1 MAHQVHF
8 QLSAQLVGHEK
19 EVRAVLALSDQLLV
33 TGSRDETL
41 KVWKYWEETK
51 QWKLESS
58 FQVHNGFISCLAAL
72 RINQS
77 CFPLSIIAY
86 RDIMSGSQVGKG
98 EGHSNTVC
106 DIQMGEAS
114 QFISCSWDCT
124 SIVWN
129 WREEEGGGNGIGI
142 RMFPLITLRGH
153 KASVWSA
160 VILSCDRFQT
170 ASADKT
176 IKLWNERGECLE
188 TLYGHQDVVRCL
200 YKVPNADGRIVSVS
214 NDGCAI
220 GWKSVEQRHWEI
232 EYRLFLSNHFLYC
245 LTYLSS
251 LKLFVTGG
259 EDGSVIIFSFE
270 HGVVQTISHPKTIW
284 ALTSL
289 PEKEDLVTGCMDSVC
304 RIFTRDESRKADDVL
319 LQSFHESAGTKK
331 LSASMVQGVDW
342 DKLPLYEQV
351 IDTPGT
357 REGELKVVRKGNE
370 AQVLIWSQQKW
381 NKFGDVVDNPQENSG
396 RSGYLDGE
404 YYDYI
409 FDVDIGD
416 DQPKRKLG
424 YRKGEN
430 PLAAAQRFLFK
441 EDLPLEY
448 IDQVADFIDKNTD
461 YRQSNMYM
469 EGDPFTGNSRYI
481 PVGDNRDK
489 NIAMRDPFTEN
500 RYRPSSNDDSQSTA
514 VTQHFPCSEFI
525 YFGHSDQFANM
536 RKKLSEFNH
545 QVNEDIRLSDE
556 EWTLSDKLIS
566 QLEQESHIANCIF
579 TEEELQ
585 TMEKLLDWPTENII
599 PVLDIFR
606 LMILSPSA
614 SSHFFLKK
622 DNFGLDKVKKHLLS
636 PKATIGVVIL
646 SCRVICNM
654 FSTRLVALLA
664 CDQWEW
670 IDSLF
675 DSSICVSHAKSI
687 EAYSALLH
695 NYGIQ
700 LSKGGEDFIATTH
713 QWMTRALE
721 WLKLLSEKQD
731 FSSIYVVW
739 TALGTIF
746 VSHPRLLQKAIEQ
759 HALLDIM
766 ERYIQTSGKI
776 KECIK
781 QLENLIAQI
790 EL

>member
-1 MAHQVHF
+1 MTNKVHF
-8 QLSAQLVGHEK
+8 QLSAELVGHEK
-19 EVRAVLALSDQLLV
+19 EVRAVLALSDQVLV

-41 KVWKYWEETK
+41 KVWKYVEEDK

-58 FQVHNGFISCLAAL
+58 FQVHKGFISCLAAL
-72 RINQS
+72 HTDQS
-77 CFPLSIIAY
+77 RFPLVLSGGGDATIRAT
-86 RDIMSGSQVGKG
+86 DIMTGSQVGIG

-106 DIQMGEAS
+106 DIQVGEAT
-114 QFISCSWDCT
+114 QFMISCSWDCT

-129 WREEEGGGNGIGI
+129 WKEEEKGNDIVI
-142 RMFPLITLRGH
+142 RIFPLITLRGH

-160 VILSCDRFQT
+160 IILSFGCFQT

-200 YKVPNADGRIVSVS
+200 YKVPNSERIVSVS
-214 NDGCAI
+214 NDGYAI
-220 GWKSVEQRHWEI
+220 CWKALEQRHWEI
-232 EYRLFLSNHFLYC
+232 EHRLFLSNHFLYS
-245 LTYLSS
+245 LTYLSA
-251 LKLFVTGG
+251 LDCFVTGG

-270 HGVVQTISHPKTIW
+270 QGVAQTLSHPKTVW
-284 ALTSL
+284 ALTTL
-289 PEKEDLVTGCMDSVC
+289 PGREDLVTCS
-304 RIFTRDESRKADDVL
+304 DDAV
-319 LQSFHESAGTKK
+319 LQSFHDKASTKK

-370 AQVLIWSQQKW
+370 AQVLIWSEQQW
-381 NKFGDVVDNPQENSG
+381 SKFGDVVDNPQENSG
-396 RSGYLDGE
+396 QSGYLDGE

-430 PLAAAQRFLFK
+430 PLAAAQRFLLK
-441 EDLPLEY
+441 EELPLEY
-448 IDQVADFIDKNTD
+448 IDQVADFIDRNTD
-461 YRQSNMYM
+461 YRQRNMDM
-469 EGDPFTGNSRYI
+469 EGDPLTGSSRYI
-481 PVGDNRDK
+481 PMGDNRDK
-489 NIAMRDPFTEN
+489 NASIKDPFTEN
-500 RYRPSSNDDSQSTA
+500 RYRPSSNNDTQSATA
-514 VTQHFPCSEFI
+514 AQEQHFPSNEFI

-536 RKKLSEFNH
+536 RKKLNEFNH
-545 QVNEDIRLSDE
+545 QVNEDMRLSDE
-556 EWTLSDKLIS
+556 EWNLVSNKVIQ
-566 QLEQESHIANCIF
+566 QLEQESQIVHCIF
-579 TEEELQ
+579 SEEELQ
-585 TMEKLLDWPTENII
+585 VMEKLLDWPTENII

-614 SSHFFLKK
+614 SSYFFLKK
-622 DNFGLDKVKKHLLS
+622 ENFGLDKVRRHLLS
-636 PKATIGVVIL
+636 SKATIGVVIL
-646 SCRVICNM
+646 ACRVICNM

-664 CDQWEW
+664 CDQWEL
-670 IDSLF
+670 ICPLF
-675 DSSICVSHAKSI
+675 HPSVYVSHAKSI

-700 LSKGGEDFIATTH
+700 LSKGGEDFIVSTN
-713 QWMTRALE
+713 QWMTCAME
-721 WLKLLSEKQD
+721 WLELLHHKQVQD
-731 FSSIYVVW
+731 FSSIYAVW

-746 VSHPRLLQKAIEQ
+746 VSHPSLLQEAMEKY
-759 HALLDIM
+759 ALLDIM
-766 ERYIQTSGKI
+766 ERYMQSSEKI

-781 QLENLIAQI
+781 QIEYLIAQSGT
-790 EL
+790 